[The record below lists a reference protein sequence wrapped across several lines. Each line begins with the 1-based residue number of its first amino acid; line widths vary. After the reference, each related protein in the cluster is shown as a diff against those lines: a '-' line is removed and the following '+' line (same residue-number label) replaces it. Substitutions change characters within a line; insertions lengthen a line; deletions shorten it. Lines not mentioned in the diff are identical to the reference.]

1 MKVAVEISGQPRV
14 CELVSKFAR
23 QLVGADSV
31 EWHIVF
37 WQQNPRPDSLSWQWW
52 DLIPDSW
59 RDLPARAWV
68 LEKFQQN
75 LPPHH
80 SVVSYLAAD
89 RPRIQPPQGIVAEN
103 SDLHSVYTMWR
114 GWSMVGALRQQ
125 WEAEHGAYD
134 LVIKARP
141 DAAFDRSLDLTTV
154 NPQVITIADG
164 PKDPGCVEWDQL
176 RTVRYHFSDVLF
188 MGSSEA
194 INIVNTIEHRAAAF
208 CSGARLHPDLT
219 LAKLLRSESVTV
231 CRGQWTQEFRLRQPD
246 FGQWIK

>member
-14 CELVSKFAR
+14 CELVTKFAQ
-23 QLVGADSV
+23 QLEGANSV

-59 RDLPARAWV
+59 RDLPDRDFV
-68 LEKFQQN
+68 LAKFRSN

-80 SVVSYLAAD
+80 SVVTYSAAP
-89 RPRIQPPQGIVAEN
+89 RPVISVPQGIVAEHC
-103 SDLHSVYTMWR
+103 DLHSVYTMWR
-114 GWSMVGALRQQ
+114 GWSMVGAQRKQ

-141 DAAFDRSLDLTTV
+141 DAAFDRSLDLAAV

-164 PKDPGCVEWDQL
+164 PRDPGCLEWDSERSVQQ
-176 RTVRYHFSDVLF
+176 YFSDVLF
-188 MGSSEA
+188 MGSSSA
-194 INIVNTIEHRAAAF
+194 INTVNSIEHRAAAF
-208 CSGARLHPDLT
+208 CLGAGLHPDLT
-219 LAKLLRSESVTV
+219 LAKLLRSEGIKV
-231 CRGQWTQEFRLRQPD
+231 CRGLWTQEFRLRQPD
-246 FGQWIK
+246 FSQWIK